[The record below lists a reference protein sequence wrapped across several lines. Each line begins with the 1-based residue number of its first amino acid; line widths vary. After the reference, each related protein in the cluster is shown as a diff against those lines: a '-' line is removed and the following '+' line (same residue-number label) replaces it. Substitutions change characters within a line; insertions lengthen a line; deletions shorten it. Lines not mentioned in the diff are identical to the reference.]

1 MTLVKMEE
9 AQEREAIVKTH
20 EGEEKEARK
29 KKGGEGG
36 RGGGWHITCSDGSE
50 ILFLEVIQNHGEEID
65 NDLVINFLLLFNLDY

>member
-50 ILFLEVIQNHGEEID
+50 IYFWRSFKIMVKRLITTLS
-65 NDLVINFLLLFNLDY
+65 

>member
-9 AQEREAIVKTH
+9 AQEREAIVKKH

-29 KKGGEGG
+29 KKGG
-36 RGGGWHITCSDGSE
+36 GGGGSHITCSGGSE